1 MNKFLIKLQLFITFQ
16 DNDLQKS
23 PSICFSNINNLLA
36 KLMFFSVGPFAC
48 RKESIIETMLLKH
61 KRSKLVLSLIETPG
75 FGPSSMGTDW

>member
-36 KLMFFSVGPFAC
+36 KLMLFFSGTLRLQKRIDNRDDAA
-48 RKESIIETMLLKH
+48 ETQEIETGSVLDRNSWI
-61 KRSKLVLSLIETPG
+61 RSQLYG
-75 FGPSSMGTDW
+75 H

>member
-1 MNKFLIKLQLFITFQ
+1 MSENGEIFSEALSIYNQFTDSLKITF
-16 DNDLQKS
+16 
-23 PSICFSNINNLLA
+23 NI
-36 KLMFFSVGPFAC
+36 SVGPFAC